1 MMIRVSELEE
11 QGLTVTD
18 PRALEPAF
26 GDPSWRLEALSLQI
40 SADGADVLVQGRLA
54 ATVPQ
59 TCGRC
64 LESFPA
70 RVDATVDVR
79 LVPRPAT
86 KDNVELGAD
95 DLDVDFYDNDELDVT
110 RVVANEATLAL
121 PMKALCREDC
131 RGLCPVCG
139 ANRNVAPCT
148 CDTRPPDPR
157 LVALRDL
164 ASRLAN

>member
-70 RVDATVDVR
+70 RGDATVHVR
-79 LVPRPAT
+79 LVPRPAPQ
-86 KDNVELGAD
+86 DNVQPGPDAPDAGFYVDDPLG
-95 DLDVDFYDNDELDVT
+95 LQ
-110 RVVANEATLAL
+110 
-121 PMKALCREDC
+121 
-131 RGLCPVCG
+131 
-139 ANRNVAPCT
+139 
-148 CDTRPPDPR
+148 
-157 LVALRDL
+157 
-164 ASRLAN
+164 

>member
-70 RVDATVDVR
+70 RVDANVDGR

-86 KDNVELGAD
+86 QDNGELRAD
-95 DLDVDFYDNDELDVT
+95 DPDGGFYVDDLPGLKPLG
-110 RVVANEATLAL
+110 EAQ
-121 PMKALCREDC
+121 
-131 RGLCPVCG
+131 
-139 ANRNVAPCT
+139 
-148 CDTRPPDPR
+148 DTP
-157 LVALRDL
+157 
-164 ASRLAN
+164 

>member
-18 PRALEPAF
+18 PKALEPAF

-64 LESFPA
+64 LESYPA
-70 RVDATVDVR
+70 RDDATVDVR
-79 LVPRPAT
+79 HVPRLAT
-86 KDNVELGAD
+86 KDNDELGAD
-95 DLDVDFYDNDELDVT
+95 DLDVDFYEDDLLELK
-110 RVVANEATLAL
+110 RGMEPASTLAR
-121 PMKALCREDC
+121 PMKPRCRE
-131 RGLCPVCG
+131 
-139 ANRNVAPCT
+139 
-148 CDTRPPDPR
+148 
-157 LVALRDL
+157 
-164 ASRLAN
+164 

>member
-18 PRALEPAF
+18 PKALEPAF

-70 RVDATVDVR
+70 RGDATVDVR

-86 KDNVELGAD
+86 KDSVQLRPRDPHAGLHRGGPLG
-95 DLDVDFYDNDELDVT
+95 
-110 RVVANEATLAL
+110 
-121 PMKALCREDC
+121 PQ
-131 RGLCPVCG
+131 
-139 ANRNVAPCT
+139 
-148 CDTRPPDPR
+148 
-157 LVALRDL
+157 
-164 ASRLAN
+164 

>member
-18 PRALEPAF
+18 PRALQPAF

-54 ATVPQ
+54 ATGPQ

-79 LVPRPAT
+79 PGPRPAT
-86 KDNVELGAD
+86 KDRGELRAD
-95 DLDVDFYDNDELDVT
+95 DPDVGFYVDDLLALQRGVE
-110 RVVANEATLAL
+110 NEAT
-121 PMKALCREDC
+121 P
-131 RGLCPVCG
+131 
-139 ANRNVAPCT
+139 
-148 CDTRPPDPR
+148 
-157 LVALRDL
+157 
-164 ASRLAN
+164 

>member
-18 PRALEPAF
+18 PRALQPAF

-59 TCGRC
+59 TGGRC

-70 RVDATVDVR
+70 RGDANVDGR
-79 LVPRPAT
+79 PVPRPAT
-86 KDNVELGAD
+86 KGNVELRAD
-95 DLDVDFYDNDELDVT
+95 DLGVDFYVGELHDLK
-110 RVVANEATLAL
+110 RV
-121 PMKALCREDC
+121 
-131 RGLCPVCG
+131 GG
-139 ANRNVAPCT
+139 
-148 CDTRPPDPR
+148 
-157 LVALRDL
+157 
-164 ASRLAN
+164 

>member
-1 MMIRVSELEE
+1 MMIRVSELEK
-11 QGLTVTD
+11 QGLAVTD
-18 PRALEPAF
+18 PKALEPAF

-86 KDNVELGAD
+86 KDNAERRAHDLDGDLYVD
-95 DLDVDFYDNDELDVT
+95 DLLDLT
-110 RVVANEATLAL
+110 RVAGTEPTVA
-121 PMKALCREDC
+121 
-131 RGLCPVCG
+131 
-139 ANRNVAPCT
+139 
-148 CDTRPPDPR
+148 
-157 LVALRDL
+157 
-164 ASRLAN
+164 